1 MSTLQDSFLTID
13 VGVNFSSRYSDAKI
27 NEILEESKSC
37 VDKIV
42 TISNSIKE
50 IRRNQ
55 QISQQHPCMY
65 FTVGVHPHNAKSI
78 TNLTELDVLKTYVN
92 DSKCVAIGECG
103 LDYDRMFSPKV
114 KQLEVFERQILIAKE
129 SKMPLYLHCRGD
141 AYDDFFTMLSKHGYY
156 NGVVHCFTGN
166 RDQARKIC
174 QLGFHIGITGFLLDS
189 RRNRDLV
196 EALRHIPLE
205 RLLVETDAPFLS
217 IDRKRDSHPMDTGDI
232 VYEIARIKKVDPIK
246 CGQQIYNNTLS
257 VFNLHKQL

>member
-1 MSTLQDSFLTID
+1 
-13 VGVNFSSRYSDAKI
+13 
-27 NEILEESKSC
+27 
-37 VDKIV
+37 
-42 TISNSIKE
+42 
-50 IRRNQ
+50 
-55 QISQQHPCMY
+55 MY

-78 TNLTELDVLKTYVN
+78 TNLTELDVLKTYVS
-92 DSKCVAIGECG
+92 DPKCVAIGECG

-141 AYDDFFTMLSKHGYY
+141 AYDDFFT
-156 NGVVHCFTGN
+156 
-166 RDQARKIC
+166 
-174 QLGFHIGITGFLLDS
+174 TGFLLDS

-196 EALRHIPLE
+196 EALRHIPLD

-217 IDRKRDSHPMDTGDI
+217 INRKRNSHPMDTGDI
-232 VYEIARIKKVDPIK
+232 MYKIARIKKVDPIK